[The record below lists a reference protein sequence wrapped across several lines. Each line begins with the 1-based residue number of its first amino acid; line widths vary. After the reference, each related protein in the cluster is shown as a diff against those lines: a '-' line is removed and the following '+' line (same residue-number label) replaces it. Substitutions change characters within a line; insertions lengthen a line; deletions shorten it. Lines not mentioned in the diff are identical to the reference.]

1 MKERLLIYG
10 ATGYTGRLLAR
21 EAGRRKLPVVLGA
34 RRRERLERLADEL
47 DLPYRVL
54 GLETPA
60 ERKRRLD
67 EDAKRPIP
75 GPDELRKLA
84 AAPKP
89 AARPSPNAALYS
101 ALADVGVVL
110 NAAGPFAET
119 SLPLAR
125 ACVKTNTHYVDISG
139 EYDVFRE
146 LDGELDQEAKKHD
159 TLIVPGAGLTVL
171 ASDCLIRD
179 AVTCARE
186 RGMGEPHSVR
196 VALSR
201 VPVVSR
207 GSVRTML
214 DCVRDGVRI
223 LRNGKDEFYRVGTLV
238 RSFTFGEERDFERD
252 QPRICTAMSLAD
264 TLTAGATAAR
274 AFRGHWEPA
283 QAVPNVEAYLEASSL
298 ERTVYEL
305 GGEFSLALRGGPL
318 KLVVDRVLAMWPEGP
333 RAEERDQTTQ
343 QIVVEVEDRYRRGV
357 ELRLATKNSYDFT
370 VDKALELA
378 ETLCTTKSEERGFV
392 SPAWVLPS
400 GIIDGNDEFGSTEGW
415 GEWQL
420 KYRGLPRRR
429 APNAPGPPA

>member
-21 EAGRRKLPVVLGA
+21 EAARRRLPVVLAA
-34 RRRERLERLADEL
+34 RRRERLESLADEL
-47 DLPYRVL
+47 GLPCRVL

-60 ERKRRLD
+60 ERQRRLD

-89 AARPSPNAALYS
+89 VPRPSPNAALYG

-146 LDGELDQEAKKHD
+146 LRAELGEEAKKHD
-159 TLIVPGAGLTVL
+159 TLLVAGAGLTVL

-179 AVTCARE
+179 AVTCARA
-186 RGMGEPHSVR
+186 RGMGRPHSVR

-214 DCVRDGVRI
+214 DGVREGVRV
-223 LRNGKDEFYRVGTLV
+223 LRNGKDEFYPVGTLV
-238 RSFTFGEERDFERD
+238 RSFRFGEERDFTRD
-252 QPRICTAMSLAD
+252 DPRLCTAMSLAD

-274 AFRGHWEPA
+274 AFRGSWEPA

-298 ERTVYEL
+298 ERFAYEL
-305 GGEFSLALRGGPL
+305 GGEFSLALRSRPV
-318 KLVVDRVLAMWPEGP
+318 KLMLDRVLAMLPEGP
-333 RAEERDQTTQ
+333 RAEERDESRQ
-343 QIVVEVEDRYRRGV
+343 QLVVEVEDRYRRGA
-357 ELRLATKNSYDFT
+357 ELRLSTKNSYDFT
-370 VDKALELA
+370 VEKALELA
-378 ETLCTTKSEERGFV
+378 ETLRATKSAEHGFV
-392 SPAWVLPS
+392 SPAWLLPS
-400 GIIDGNDEFGSTEGW
+400 GIIDGDEASGSTEGW

-420 KYRGLPRRR
+420 EYRGLPRRR
-429 APNAPGPPA
+429 ERHAAGQSA

>member
-10 ATGYTGRLLAR
+10 ATGYTGRLLAQ
-21 EAGRRKLPVVLGA
+21 EAARRKLPVVLGA
-34 RRRERLERLADEL
+34 RRRERLESLADEL
-47 DLPYRVL
+47 DLPYRVI

-60 ERKRRLD
+60 ERQRRLD
-67 EDAKRPIP
+67 ADAKRPIP
-75 GPDELRKLA
+75 GPDELRKMA
-84 AAPKP
+84 AAPQP
-89 AARPSPNAALYS
+89 APRPSPNAALYS
-101 ALADVGVVL
+101 ALADVSVVL
-110 NAAGPFAET
+110 NAAGPFVET

-186 RGMGEPHSVR
+186 RGMGKPHSVR

-223 LRNGKDEFYRVGTLV
+223 LRNGKDEFYPVGTLV
-238 RSFTFGEERDFERD
+238 RSFSFGEERDFLRD

-274 AFRGHWEPA
+274 AFRGRWEPA

-298 ERTVYEL
+298 ERTAYEL
-305 GGEFSLALRGGPL
+305 GGEFALALRSGPL

-333 RAEERDQTTQ
+333 RAEERDAASQ
-343 QIVVEVEDRYRRGV
+343 QLVVEVEDRYRRGV
-357 ELRLATKNSYDFT
+357 ELRLSTKNSYDFT

-378 ETLCTTKSEERGFV
+378 ETLRTTRSGERGVV

-400 GIIDGNDEFGSTEGW
+400 GIIDGNAAFGATEGW
-415 GEWQL
+415 GEWLL

-429 APNAPGPPA
+429 DRDTVEQSA